1 MTTTSKGFGLAKIG
15 QIALMVKDL
24 PRATRFYRD
33 TLGMRFL
40 FEAPGMAF
48 FDCGGIRLMLG
59 LPEKPEF
66 DHPASILYYQVDD
79 IRAAH
84 DLLMTRGV
92 EFIEAP
98 RLVAPLQHA
107 DLWLAFFHD
116 SEGNHVALMSEV
128 PRA

>member
-1 MTTTSKGFGLAKIG
+1 MTAASAGFGLARIG
-15 QIALMVKDL
+15 QIAVNVKDL
-24 PRATRFYRD
+24 PRATRFYRE

-48 FDCGGIRLMLG
+48 FDCGGVRLMLA

-66 DHPASILYYQVDD
+66 DHPASILYYQVED

-84 DLLMTRGV
+84 ELLQTKGV
-92 EFIEAP
+92 EFIEPP

-107 DLWLAFFHD
+107 DLWLAFLRD
-116 SEGNHVALMSEV
+116 SEGNPLALMSEV
-128 PRA
+128 RRA